1 MKTKLGQKE
10 TQLLAYC
17 HMRGTVEVRTGD
29 LTGPLRITAKQERE
43 LLSRMARAG
52 IIARVRRGLYLIPPR
67 LPLGGTWSP
76 DQALAINTLMNDREA
91 TYQVCG
97 PSAFNYYGL
106 DDQIPN
112 RVYAYNDR
120 LSGER
125 KIGTVELTLIKVAPQ
140 RLGETEEVEIASG
153 IDLPY
158 SSRARTLIDAVY
170 DWSRFDSLPRGY
182 SWIRGELASCS
193 VTASELVRIA
203 IAYGNQG
210 TIRRIGA
217 LLDQEGTEEKQLRAL
232 ESALNSSKSVIAS
245 VPRLPRRG
253 SISKRWRVIQNE
265 QQRSQNVQTSGSTH
279 GTITARAT

>member
-1 MKTKLGQKE
+1 MKTKLGQQE

-17 HMRGTVEVRTGD
+17 HMRGTGEVRTGD

-112 RVYAYNDR
+112 RVYAYNDH

-125 KIGTVELTLIKVAPQ
+125 KIGAVELTLIKVTLQ

-170 DWSRFDSLPRGY
+170 DWSRFDGLPRGY
-182 SWIRGELASCS
+182 TWIREELAAAR
-193 VTASELVRIA
+193 VAASDLVRVA
-203 IAYGNQG
+203 ITYGNQG

-217 LLDQEGTEEKQLRAL
+217 LLDQEGVKEKQLRAL
-232 ESALNSSKSVIAS
+232 ESALNTSKSVIAS
-245 VPRLPRRG
+245 VPRAPRRG
-253 SISKRWRVIQNE
+253 PFSKRWRVIQNE
-265 QQRSQNVQTSGSTH
+265 ER
-279 GTITARAT
+279 

>member
-1 MKTKLGQKE
+1 
-10 TQLLAYC
+10 
-17 HMRGTVEVRTGD
+17 MRGTGEVRTGD
-29 LTGPLRITAKQERE
+29 LTGPLRITTKQERE
-43 LLSRMARAG
+43 LLSRMARTG
-52 IIARVRRGLYLIPPR
+52 IIVRVRRGLYLVPPR

-125 KIGTVELTLIKVAPQ
+125 KIGAVELTLIKVAPQ

-153 IDLPY
+153 IKLPY

-182 SWIRGELASCS
+182 SWIRDELVAGS

-217 LLDQEGTEEKQLRAL
+217 LLDQEGATEKQLRAL
-232 ESALNSSKSVIAS
+232 ESALNPSKSVITA
-245 VPRLPRRG
+245 VPQTPRRG
-253 SISKRWRVIQNE
+253 PFSKRWRIIQNE
-265 QQRSQNVQTSGSTH
+265 KQ
-279 GTITARAT
+279 